1 MTVDQLK
8 KDLYV
13 VAENARDLAS
23 SMDALGD
30 SITVAQTTILLSK
43 VPTIKYN
50 LDRCDEDTKD
60 IVNVSDS
67 EAESALGIIK
77 DLIPDMAKVSELL
90 VKKKDAF
97 AQLPNAFSI
106 EGLFVIPTAVG
117 GTITLLFRAQI
128 EGLHTRVMTVANKM
142 HQLAPP
148 SHKEEATSIKT
159 QIDGYFQ
166 QALKAY
172 S

>member
-1 MTVDQLK
+1 
-8 KDLYV
+8 
-13 VAENARDLAS
+13 
-23 SMDALGD
+23 
-30 SITVAQTTILLSK
+30 
-43 VPTIKYN
+43 
-50 LDRCDEDTKD
+50 
-60 IVNVSDS
+60 
-67 EAESALGIIK
+67 
-77 DLIPDMAKVSELL
+77 MAKVSELL

-142 HQLAPP
+142 HQLAPVCSQSKFVNRGNVGLISPMQP
-148 SHKEEATSIKT
+148 SHKEEATSIKA